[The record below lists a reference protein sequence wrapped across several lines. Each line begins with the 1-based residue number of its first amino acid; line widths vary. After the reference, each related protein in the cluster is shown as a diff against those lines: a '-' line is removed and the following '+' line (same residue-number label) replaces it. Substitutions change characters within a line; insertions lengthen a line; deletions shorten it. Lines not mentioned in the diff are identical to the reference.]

1 MMRFLSFETDGGHS
15 FGAAVDGG
23 VVDLGRRPD
32 VAAKSL
38 REAIAMGALAKL
50 AELAASSRPDMAQ
63 DDVKFLPVIPDPAK
77 ILCIGLNYETHRLE
91 TGRQVVGHPT
101 VFTRFADTQI
111 GHRGQIVAPKV
122 SRSLDYEGELAVI
135 IGQGGRYIAEADA
148 FDHVAGYACY
158 NDATLRDWQSHTHQ
172 FTPGKN
178 FPTTGPFGP
187 YLVTP
192 DDVGVIGP
200 QRIRTRLNG
209 ETVQSA
215 TLGEMIFSI
224 PVLINYVS
232 SFTPLRPG
240 DVICTGTPGG
250 VGAKR
255 EPPLFMKPGDRVEVE
270 IDGVGLLA
278 SSIVSED

>member
-1 MMRFLSFETDGGHS
+1 
-15 FGAAVDGG
+15 
-23 VVDLGRRPD
+23 
-32 VAAKSL
+32 
-38 REAIAMGALAKL
+38 
-50 AELAASSRPDMAQ
+50 
-63 DDVKFLPVIPDPAK
+63 
-77 ILCIGLNYETHRLE
+77 
-91 TGRQVVGHPT
+91 
-101 VFTRFADTQI
+101 
-111 GHRGQIVAPKV
+111 
-122 SRSLDYEGELAVI
+122 
-135 IGQGGRYIAEADA
+135 
-148 FDHVAGYACY
+148 
-158 NDATLRDWQSHTHQ
+158 
-172 FTPGKN
+172 
-178 FPTTGPFGP
+178 
-187 YLVTP
+187 VTP

>member
-1 MMRFLSFETDGGHS
+1 MMRFLSFETDGRQS

-23 VVDLGRRPD
+23 VVDLGRRPY
-32 VAAKSL
+32 VAARTL

-50 AELAASSRPDMAQ
+50 ADLAASSGPDMAQ
-63 DDVKFLPVIPDPAK
+63 DGVTFLPVIPDPAK

-91 TGRQVVGHPT
+91 TGRQVVGRPT

-111 GHRGQIVAPKV
+111 GHRGQIVMPKV

-135 IGQGGRYIAEADA
+135 IGRGGRYIAEADA

-192 DDVGVIGP
+192 DEVGVIGP

-215 TLGEMIFSI
+215 TLDEMIFSI

-255 EPPLFMKPGDRVEVE
+255 EPPLFMKPGDTVEVE